1 MKKSAFLANVIVWG
15 VLSALCIGFLV
26 WGNSVGFDFGEDTAL
41 LAASLYSRP
50 LGSFSVGA
58 LAATIVVWKT
68 QLKLSRTAR
77 IVWRVVGI
85 APAALFALAPVVIPL
100 LHGGA
105 GVVFAAMLLVAVYAP
120 AVFFVLGALYGV
132 SLCAEKPK
140 VDDRAD
146 VRPDRV

>member
-41 LAASLYSRP
+41 LATSLYSRP

-77 IVWRVVGI
+77 IVWRVIGV
-85 APAALFALAPVVIPL
+85 APAVLFALSPVVIPL